1 MSNSHSERKAY
12 TYQVLAEH
20 WDRSVDLIYKMV
32 RRGEIKTF
40 RIGRATRIS
49 ALEVDRIETQD
60 HHK

>member
-12 TYQVLAEH
+12 TYQILSVL
-20 WDRSVDLIYKMV
+20 WDCSVDLIYKMV